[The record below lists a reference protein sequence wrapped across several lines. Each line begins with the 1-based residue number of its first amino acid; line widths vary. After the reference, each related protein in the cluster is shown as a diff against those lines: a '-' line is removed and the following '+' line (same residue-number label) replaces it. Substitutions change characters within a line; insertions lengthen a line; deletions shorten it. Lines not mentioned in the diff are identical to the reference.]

1 MAIFTGG
8 KSRAISSPRHLTL
21 RHSRRKALH
30 SKIARGVL
38 SAEEDDQPILK
49 PGEEKLNSFW
59 APGLEA
65 GPVHQIIATQTVKSP
80 LSADDLVLV
89 SEQKFNVDA
98 PQFSL
103 PEGSVYSC
111 YPPSGYPED
120 DRILPHVVLND
131 PHLPWERRGS
141 PKNNALGDKRNKV
154 PWLALFTFTQ
164 DELKLAPDALGGF
177 QFKQTPT
184 LAVNMTVKDL
194 WSINTANSPIKQ
206 TPEWKPETIKDDK
219 GDFIFMKPDL
229 FKSLFSTFGDD
240 NKREVPAT
248 PATEKYKYLAHVRN
262 INTTGMAVAGVE
274 DVGIFSVV
282 VGSRSGPLENK
293 APMSVSVHLVSIEGV
308 EGLAAFPDDKPLM
321 ALCSLHSWNYTVNPP
336 GMLNVHDAFVQLG
349 TAPLGLN
356 LLRAPDDTLDTVRKM
371 SDKVSPR
378 LAERLEDG
386 YSLVKY
392 RVQTGEQTVALY
404 RSPFTPTVVAPL
416 NRKQCSNSGQ
426 DLQILDREIG
436 IMDVTYSVAWQ
447 VGRLLALGDQGFT
460 AALARLRTAI
470 HTLAMKE
477 SKIHVVRFV
486 GGDSSLRRRVDI
498 LKNLKQT
505 VGHLSNIHLG
515 DEDGDGDGGPGGGS
529 GFMPGPP
536 KQRWHRNRLTKK
548 QYPAL
553 GFNAIQIQ
561 DQYLEKATAAAYELA
576 MAKDGKIYDETNDPV
591 STDWMQVLAWVMD
604 RMFLSGVPAHYLISD
619 PSHLPHEGLRFFYI
633 DPNWVD
639 AMIDGAL
646 SLANHNGE
654 DRDRVAIKR
663 AINRYIHH
671 IPEHQ
676 THPPQ
681 IPTYGFYLRSDLV
694 TMYPDLKVTTM
705 PVPPEGAIP
714 DKAPLLRHEIVS
726 DGVMLGLLDR
736 LPGAED
742 FHALVFT
749 QPPHQQRFAAGYSL
763 SKEDIGIELWRQYTV
778 DMKTQ
783 ESDPLLHKHLIPA
796 FQMKPQDQKNWFTW
810 NTDPSVPKNDLRL
823 LRLPFYAEEQL
834 RLLKD
839 KMESQYFDD
848 DTANSALLAMQLND
862 PFYRLIVTARDTTVT
877 SRGTTLT
884 SMLSK
889 LVDTNKRPRAL
900 RLIDP
905 SRIHRLG
912 GEGEKDEVEHE
923 APEPTKVEM
932 EPVSPSSL
940 YVRHESYQPLPH
952 VLKYNLSPH
961 IHSNL
966 PVYDPSHFG
975 RHPLTGIKPPGRLST
990 STSRL
995 ISTPQGSDHASPPVY
1010 DCAVYSTGFSAV
1022 ETSSPANALP
1032 QDLVF
1037 SIQVSNTRSDYRL
1050 IEFQV
1055 IIPLGEA
1062 DDEDSHRLFPSYDG
1076 PGPRM
1081 LSNLRFVVLPSL
1093 GKFDGERCL
1102 VLRVMPRSANKWTA
1116 ISVVK
1121 ELSFLLCL
1129 AQVNNTFKGE
1139 GRTLVTLY
1147 TAAYYK
1153 YVFEQKPREGQFT
1166 VVLRNKES

>member
-30 SKIARGVL
+30 NKITRGIL
-38 SAEEDDQPILK
+38 PPEDDDQPILK

-65 GPVHQIIATQTVKSP
+65 GPVHTIVATQTVKAP
-80 LSADDLVLV
+80 GSADDLVLV
-89 SEQKFNVDA
+89 SEQDFYVDA

-120 DRILPHVVLND
+120 HRILPHVVLSD

-141 PKNNALGDKRNKV
+141 PKDDALGDKRNKV

-164 DELKLAPDALGGF
+164 DELRLAPDALGGF

-184 LAVNMTVKDL
+184 LAVNMTVEQL
-194 WSINTANSPIKQ
+194 WDITTANSPVQK
-206 TPEWKPETIKDDK
+206 TPEWNPDVIKSAK

-248 PATEKYKYLAHVRN
+248 PATTKYKYLAHVRN

-282 VGSRSGPLENK
+282 VGSRSGPLVNE
-293 APMSVSVHLVSIEGV
+293 APVSVSVHLVSIEGV
-308 EGLAAFPDDKPLM
+308 EDMKAFPDNKPLM

-336 GMLNVHDAFVQLG
+336 GMLNVHDAFVHLG

-356 LLRAPDDTLDTVRKM
+356 LLRAPDATIEAVSKM

-378 LAERLEDG
+378 LAERLKDG

-392 RVQTGEQTVALY
+392 RVQTGEETVALY

-416 NRKQCSNSGQ
+416 PHRNRCSNSGQ
-426 DLQILDREIG
+426 DLQILDREVG

-460 AALARLRTAI
+460 AALARFRTAI

-477 SKIHVVRFV
+477 SKIHVVRAV
-486 GGDSSLRRRVDI
+486 GGDSSLRRRVDV
-498 LKNLKQT
+498 LENLKQT
-505 VGHLSNIHLG
+505 VSHLRNIHLG
-515 DEDGDGDGGPGGGS
+515 EEHDGDGVGGPGGDS
-529 GFMPGPP
+529 GFVPGPP
-536 KQRWHRNRLTKK
+536 KQRWRRNRLTKK
-548 QYPAL
+548 QYPQL
-553 GFNAIQIQ
+553 GFNGIQVK
-561 DQYLEKATAAAYELA
+561 DQYLEKAKEAAYKLS
-576 MAKDGKIYDETNDPV
+576 MGKDGKIYDETNDPV
-591 STDWMQVLAWVMD
+591 STDWMQLLAWVMD

-654 DRDRVAIKR
+654 DRDRVAIKL

-681 IPTYGFYLRSDLV
+681 IPTYGFYMRSDLV
-694 TMYPDLKVTTM
+694 TMYPDLKVTTN
-705 PVPPEGAIP
+705 PPPPDGTIP

-736 LPGAED
+736 LPGATD
-742 FHALVFT
+742 FDGLVFT
-749 QPPHQQRFAAGYSL
+749 QPPHQQRFAAGYRL
-763 SKEDIGIELWRQYTV
+763 SKEDIGIEIWRQYTV

-796 FQMKPQDQKNWFTW
+796 FQMKQEDQKNWFTW
-810 NTDPSVPKNDLRL
+810 NSDPSVPNNNLRVV
-823 LRLPFYAEEQL
+823 RLPFYAEEQA
-834 RLLKD
+834 RLLQE
-839 KMESQYFDD
+839 KMERKYFDD
-848 DTANSALLAMQLND
+848 GVPNSALLAMQLND
-862 PFYRLIVTARDTTVT
+862 PFYRLIITAKDTAM
-877 SRGTTLT
+877 S
-884 SMLSK
+884 SMLEK
-889 LVDTNKRPRAL
+889 LVDTNNKPRAL
-900 RLIDP
+900 QLIEPSHIRRLIE
-905 SRIHRLG
+905 G
-912 GEGEKDEVEHE
+912 GDKDDDHEGEV
-923 APEPTKVEM
+923 PESTSVVI
-932 EPVSPSSL
+932 EPISATSL
-940 YVRHESYQPLPH
+940 YTRHESYQPPPH
-952 VLKYNLSPH
+952 VFKANLAPH
-961 IHSNL
+961 INSNL
-966 PVYDPSHFG
+966 PLYDPTHFA
-975 RHPLTGIKPPGRLST
+975 RHALVGIKPPGALAST
-990 STSRL
+990 DTL
-995 ISTPQGSDHASPPVY
+995 IYTPQPEDPAGPPIY
-1010 DCAVYSTGFSAV
+1010 DCAVYSTGSSYV
-1022 ETSSPANALP
+1022 KTCSPANALP

-1037 SIQVSNTRSDYRL
+1037 SIQVSNTRTDYRL
-1050 IEFQV
+1050 TELQI

-1062 DDEDSHRLFPSYDG
+1062 DDADSHTLFPAYDG

-1081 LSNLRFVVLPSL
+1081 LSNLRFVVLPAQ
-1093 GKFDGERCL
+1093 GTFDGQRCL
-1102 VLRVMPRSANKWTA
+1102 VLRILPRSANGWTA
-1116 ISVVK
+1116 IRLVK

-1129 AQVNNTFKGE
+1129 AQVNNTFQGQ
-1139 GRTLVTLY
+1139 GRTFVTLY

-1153 YVFEQKPREGQFT
+1153 YVFETQPRQGQFT
-1166 VVLRNKES
+1166 VTLRNTGE